1 MMFAAMKRSLEDGPK
16 SEEDQEQII
25 RQKYRSL
32 HGGPGGRKFDNHFR
46 NLNDVVAQS
55 RPQIKDKGPCMV
67 LDNGDESGSDTIE
80 SQLERARRSRASRSS
95 SPDNISVSKRL
106 KCDSDDDVMTRE
118 IVCE

>member
-1 MMFAAMKRSLEDGPK
+1 MLAAMKRSLEDGPK

-46 NLNDVVAQS
+46 NWNDVITQS
-55 RPQIKDKGPCMV
+55 RLQIKDKGLCMV
-67 LDNGDESGSDTIE
+67 LDTGDESGSDTIE

-118 IVCE
+118 IVCV